1 MATRGEILPS
11 SPATWRRST
20 RILFYTT
27 AEARVV
33 LTIYGD
39 DAETYMNVGEA
50 MGTAMVKMLK
60 ADQH

>member
-1 MATRGEILPS
+1 MWRTGPNFPS
-11 SPATWRRST
+11 SLATWRRST
-20 RILFYTT
+20 PILFCTT

-50 MGTAMVKMLK
+50 MGTAMVKLLK
-60 ADQH
+60 ADQN